1 MASVYKLGLLELL
14 GLLASP
20 QQLKKK
26 FSIGFPPLEIV
37 SKKRKKKKKSF
48 KTTKLQTVLIT

>member
-1 MASVYKLGLLELL
+1 MASGCKLGLLGLL
-14 GLLASP
+14 GLLLASP

-37 SKKRKKKKKSF
+37 SKKKRKKKRVL
-48 KTTKLQTVLIT
+48 KLQNYKQF

>member
-1 MASVYKLGLLELL
+1 MASGCKLGLL

-37 SKKRKKKKKSF
+37 SKKKRVL
-48 KTTKLQTVLIT
+48 KLQNYKQF

>member
-1 MASVYKLGLLELL
+1 MASGCKLGLL

-37 SKKRKKKKKSF
+37 SKKKRKKKRVL
-48 KTTKLQTVLIT
+48 KLQNYKQF